1 MAARTRTDSGKDK
14 RNAILAVARF
24 SMIACRRHMSTYS
37 HAKSKHTFTQAQ
49 LMTCLV
55 LKSYLN
61 TTYRGIVELLAL
73 SDQLREAM
81 GLSIVPVHTTLKMF
95 ADRAATPE
103 LLDGIIG
110 QVLQQVRE
118 QSGLPV
124 SEIAV
129 DSTGVECSP
138 ASQHYQMRIGR
149 KRGRYVKV
157 MLAVACGSL
166 IAVSASASIGPSND
180 CADCWNVL
188 WNTSGRCSPHS
199 AYLDSG
205 FDGERVHSFFRD
217 GMGCCSFIPPVVRAK
232 DGRVHSRHRSKCVR
246 LPKSYGRRWHVE
258 SFISGMKRM
267 CGSAV
272 RARGESAMIREALLK
287 VLAYTVYR

>member
-1 MAARTRTDSGKDK
+1 MAARTRSASGNDK
-14 RNAILAVARF
+14 HNDLLAVARF
-24 SMIACRRHMSTYS
+24 SMIACRRHMSSYS

-55 LKSYLN
+55 LKAYLN
-61 TTYRGIVELLAL
+61 LTYRGIVQVLEL

-81 GLSIVPVHTTLKMF
+81 GLAHVPVHTTLKMF
-95 ADRAATPE
+95 ADRAATPA

-110 QVLQQVRE
+110 QVLAQVRE

-124 SEIAV
+124 QEVAV
-129 DSTGVECSP
+129 DSTGVECSS

-157 MLAVACGSL
+157 MIAVACGSL
-166 IAVSASASIGPSND
+166 LAISASASIGPSND
-180 CADCWNVL
+180 CADCWDVL
-188 WNTSGRCSPHS
+188 WHASGRCSPHS
-199 AYLDSG
+199 GYLDSG
-205 FDGERVHSFFRD
+205 FDGERQHAFFRD
-217 GMGCCSFIPPVVRAK
+217 GMGCASFIPPVVRAK
-232 DGRVHSRHRSKCVR
+232 DGGVHSEHRSRCVR

-258 SFISGMKRM
+258 SFISGMKRI

-272 RARGESAMIREALLK
+272 RARGESTMCREALLK
-287 VLAYTVYR
+287 VLAYTIHR

>member
-1 MAARTRTDSGKDK
+1 
-14 RNAILAVARF
+14 
-24 SMIACRRHMSTYS
+24 MSSYS
-37 HAKSKHTFTQAQ
+37 HPKSKHTFTQAQ

-61 TTYRGIVELLAL
+61 LTYRGIVQVLEL
-73 SDQLREAM
+73 SDQLRDAM
-81 GLSIVPVHTTLKMF
+81 GLLSTVPVHTTLKMF

-110 QVLQQVRE
+110 QVLAQVRE

-124 SEIAV
+124 QEVAV

-149 KRGRYVKV
+149 KRGRYVKL

-166 IAVSASASIGPSND
+166 IAISASASIGPSND
-180 CADCWNVL
+180 CADCWDVL
-188 WNTSGRCSPHS
+188 WRTSGRCSPHS
-199 AYLDSG
+199 SYLDSG
-205 FDGERVHSFFRD
+205 FDGERQHAFFRD
-217 GMGCCSFIPPVVRAK
+217 GMGCASFIPPVIRAT
-232 DGRVHSRHRSKCVR
+232 DGGVHSEHRSRCVR
-246 LPKSYGRRWHVE
+246 VPKSYGRRWHVE
-258 SFISGMKRM
+258 SFISGMKRI

-272 RARGESAMIREALLK
+272 RARLEPAMIREAMLK
-287 VLAYTVYR
+287 VLAYTIRR